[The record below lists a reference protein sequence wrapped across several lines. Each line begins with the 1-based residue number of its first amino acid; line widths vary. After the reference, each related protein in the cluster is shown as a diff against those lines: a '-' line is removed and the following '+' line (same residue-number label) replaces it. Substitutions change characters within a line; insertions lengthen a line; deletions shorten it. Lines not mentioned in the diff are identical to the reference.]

1 MAIAIILAAGTGER
15 FSKQKPKQLA
25 EVNGK
30 AIVEYSLQAFEEH
43 SEITEIILVMKENQ
57 IQKFEHGFRDKYK
70 KLTLFVNG
78 GMSRAESS
86 ANALFSL
93 QTHSQEKVLIHDA
106 ARPLISSQIISS
118 CLNLL
123 ETHDAVMTATPA
135 TDTIVE
141 AKSGKVTSILHRE
154 SLWSAQTPQG
164 FKYETIRDAYAKMQ
178 QHPDFKPTDDC
189 GVLKRFFPEI
199 EIALAITQSNNLKI
213 TYPSDQF
220 LAEKLLDADDDSQAA
235 KS

>member
-25 EVNGK
+25 EVHGK

-78 GMSRAESS
+78 GMSRADSS

>member
-1 MAIAIILAAGTGER
+1 
-15 FSKQKPKQLA
+15 
-25 EVNGK
+25 
-30 AIVEYSLQAFEEH
+30 
-43 SEITEIILVMKENQ
+43 MKENQ
-57 IQKFEHGFRDKYK
+57 IQKFEHGLRDKYK

-235 KS
+235 IS

>member
-1 MAIAIILAAGTGER
+1 
-15 FSKQKPKQLA
+15 
-25 EVNGK
+25 
-30 AIVEYSLQAFEEH
+30 
-43 SEITEIILVMKENQ
+43 
-57 IQKFEHGFRDKYK
+57 
-70 KLTLFVNG
+70 
-78 GMSRAESS
+78 
-86 ANALFSL
+86 
-93 QTHSQEKVLIHDA
+93 
-106 ARPLISSQIISS
+106 
-118 CLNLL
+118 
-123 ETHDAVMTATPA
+123 MTATPA

>member
-57 IQKFEHGFRDKYK
+57 IQEFEHAFRDKYK

-106 ARPLISSQIISS
+106 ARP
-118 CLNLL
+118 
-123 ETHDAVMTATPA
+123 
-135 TDTIVE
+135 
-141 AKSGKVTSILHRE
+141 
-154 SLWSAQTPQG
+154 
-164 FKYETIRDAYAKMQ
+164 
-178 QHPDFKPTDDC
+178 
-189 GVLKRFFPEI
+189 
-199 EIALAITQSNNLKI
+199 
-213 TYPSDQF
+213 
-220 LAEKLLDADDDSQAA
+220 
-235 KS
+235 